1 MIRKCGCILLRLCLA
16 AAAVLGTA
24 SCEVHEYP
32 HDGGAHGGGKVEFVL
47 NLDYTGALKWGFHK
61 EIDYGGTE
69 SKASAQL
76 AAHAG
81 GVDVRYMVKAY
92 RVGTDGSTATMPDTV
107 VTETSADTA
116 HLNRSVVLRLEPG
129 AYKFLV
135 WTDYVEHGKI
145 DNLYFDPADFNEVT
159 YCNRDGYRGNDDQR
173 QCFRGERGAVVHGS
187 VTDTAT
193 VDMERPMAKYKFI
206 STDLNEFLAM
216 VVLRRAGKGA
226 KAPSKSEMEL
236 AMSKINVADFKIRFI
251 YTGFL
256 PCSFN
261 MWTNRPNDSWTGVT
275 FDSRLVALSASEME
289 LGGDLVLVNGH
300 ESSVAVRVEVY
311 DHDGTL
317 LSSTD
322 PINVPLMRN
331 RLTVVRGHF
340 LTSKASGGIGLVT
353 RFDGEY
359 DYEVP

>member
-1 MIRKCGCILLRLCLA
+1 MRVMCGDILLRVCLA
-16 AAAVLGTA
+16 AAAVLGMA

-32 HDGGAHGGGKVEFVL
+32 HDGGQGGKAEFVL
-47 NLDYTGALKWGFHK
+47 NLDYTDALKWGFHK
-61 EIDYGGTE
+61 EIDYGGAE
-69 SKASAQL
+69 SKAPALL

-81 GVDVRYMVKAY
+81 GVDVRYTVKAY
-92 RVGTDGSTATMPDTV
+92 RVGADGSTAAVPDTV

-116 HLNRSVVLRLEPG
+116 SLNRQVALRLEPG

-135 WTDYVEHGKI
+135 WTDYVEHGMT
-145 DNLYFDPADFNEVT
+145 DDLCYDVSDFSEVA
-159 YCNRDGYRGNDDQR
+159 YCDRDGYRGNDDVR

-187 VTDTAT
+187 GSDTAT
-193 VDMERPMAKYKFI
+193 VVMERPMARYKFI

-216 VVLRRAGKGA
+216 VVVRRAGKGA
-226 KAPSKSEMEL
+226 KTPSRSEMEL
-236 AMSKINVADFKIRFI
+236 AMSKINVADFKIRFS
-251 YTGFL
+251 YAGFM

-261 MWTNRPNDSWTGVT
+261 VWNNRPNDSWTGVA
-275 FDSRLVALSASEME
+275 FDSWLVALSESETE

-300 ESSVAVRVEVY
+300 ESSVAVRVDVY